1 MDEIIAWLS
10 RLIDFETTAAGS
22 DAEECVLFI
31 RQELSSRGVRVRT
44 FATEGGARTG
54 RHLLAE
60 IPGERSDAVMLHAH
74 LDTADFGE
82 GEGWLFPA
90 DRASRRRGCV
100 CGRGALDCKGPLAVW
115 MKLLSDAAAE
125 KPRLYTLR
133 LLVSDLEE
141 SGGEDGLGRL
151 LAQHPEVLADVRL
164 VIGEG
169 GGFPFPFHE
178 HVYYTFQTGERET
191 EPDLSGDAEEPGW
204 ERAAEILSMGVEKG
218 YYSRAI
224 LDYAREAPSLTGRRL
239 DIRPLYDGMEAFFA
253 HAPVSHIYDRFSHA
267 FEAALRR
274 ELPNARLMPCITPG
288 YSDNRWFRKAG
299 IPVAGF
305 FPLDIRNSLAGIHGA
320 NEYVSEASLAL
331 AYRTVS
337 LAIETICT
345 EQVLH
350 TAKNP

>member
-10 RLIDFETTAAGS
+10 QLIDFDTTAAGP

-31 RQELSSRGVRVRT
+31 RQALSSRGALVRT
-44 FATEGGARTG
+44 FVTEGGARTG
-54 RHLLAE
+54 HHLLAE
-60 IPGERSDAVMLHAH
+60 IPGDRPDAVMLHAH

-90 DRASRRRGCV
+90 EHASRRRGCV

-115 MKLLSDAAAE
+115 MKLISDAAAGG
-125 KPRLYTLR
+125 PRAYTLR

-178 HVYYTFQTGERET
+178 HVYYTLQTGERET
-191 EPDLSGDAEEPGW
+191 EPDLFGDAEDPGW
-204 ERAAEILSMGVEKG
+204 ERAAEILSMGVERG
-218 YYSRAI
+218 YYSPAL
-224 LDYAREAPSLTGRRL
+224 LDYAREAPSLPGRRL

-253 HAPVSHIYDRFSHA
+253 HAPVSHVCARFSQA

-299 IPVAGF
+299 IPTAGF

-320 NEYVSEASLAL
+320 NEYISEASLAL

-337 LAIETICT
+337 RALEAVFP
-345 EQVLH
+345 EQ
-350 TAKNP
+350 